1 MVLYVTENRKTKSE
15 PTQFIYFIAT
25 INHAPFHREVSA
37 LLYYITVS
45 STCLWCAADIPKM
58 LCGLKRANA
67 RLLKLCTSIILMLL
81 GKGQNIYCTRLGMW
95 GCKCIA
101 AIAIIP
107 SNSTWHGGFSSV
119 WNIRKY
125 LWTADWEFC
134 AANWEFRAMFIIRS
148 ALRYIF
154 LLRSRFSK
162 FPPNSVH
169 LLIEDSLTYHL
180 VRLFRFNEKTIDIN
194 YNGISVERQLVTL
207 F

>member
-1 MVLYVTENRKTKSE
+1 
-15 PTQFIYFIAT
+15 
-25 INHAPFHREVSA
+25 
-37 LLYYITVS
+37 
-45 STCLWCAADIPKM
+45 
-58 LCGLKRANA
+58 
-67 RLLKLCTSIILMLL
+67 
-81 GKGQNIYCTRLGMW
+81 
-95 GCKCIA
+95 
-101 AIAIIP
+101 
-107 SNSTWHGGFSSV
+107 
-119 WNIRKY
+119 
-125 LWTADWEFC
+125 
-134 AANWEFRAMFIIRS
+134 MFIIRS